1 MPSSGVIVHSS
12 ADSLKKVYKPPIYSD
27 VTVPTEYMTKK
38 MKKMEL
44 ENNFSNRGYE
54 SQDVHELIHDN
65 LVRLM
70 KNKQKLNTH

>member
-12 ADSLKKVYKPPIYSD
+12 ADSLKKVYKPPIYS